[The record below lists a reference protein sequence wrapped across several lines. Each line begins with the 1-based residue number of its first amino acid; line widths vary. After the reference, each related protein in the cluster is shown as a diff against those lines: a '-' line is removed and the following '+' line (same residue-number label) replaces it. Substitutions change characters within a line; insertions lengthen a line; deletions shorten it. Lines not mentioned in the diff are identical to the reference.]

1 MNDSEK
7 ADIIL
12 TNGKIYTVDSDKN
25 WAEAVAVK
33 GNTIILVGSDSQALE
48 YKGRNT
54 VIFNLENRMVLPG
67 FIDAHMHPLMSADVY
82 VNQIKLF
89 ESTDREDMLRVIRK
103 FAEEHPRHEV
113 IRGAGFPRSA
123 FDETGPR
130 KEWLDTLV
138 PDKPV
143 FIVSGDG
150 HSAWVNSAALKLAG
164 ITADTPQPEKGHIM
178 HDPVS
183 GEPSG
188 LLQENGAMKLVAEL
202 LPPISKERYK
212 KDISA
217 IEKYFS
223 HTGITT
229 VFDAKVTM
237 EDENYWMAYKEMA
250 EEGRLGWRYR
260 GGWYLDP
267 AEDLSREIDKG
278 VELSKIV
285 NTTGYF
291 QVNAFKF
298 FLDEVAEEKTSLML
312 EPFQGE
318 KDYRGFR
325 NFTDKQLLDAFVR
338 LDRQGFQ
345 IHCHQIGDG
354 AARYGLDALEKLQQ
368 INGIKDRR
376 PSFAHCQWVSDQD
389 KKRMADLNVTSILSA
404 YWLATD
410 DYYWDLYLPYLGENR
425 VNNMYP
431 VKSLF
436 NLGVNMAVH
445 SDFFV
450 SEPDPLYAI
459 YCGITR
465 NIPQRIFEEKY
476 GKDNRFRRVTEAGRK
491 YSQGEIGPLPPVS
504 ESATLEDMIHA
515 FTMGGARSL
524 FMEKEIGSI
533 EAGKKADLVILEKN
547 LFEVEIEE
555 IPDIAIDMVLFDGK
569 QRYIREGLNSL
580 QSNLSAGF

>member
-1 MNDSEK
+1 MTDSK
-7 ADIIL
+7 NADVIL
-12 TNGKIYTVDSDKN
+12 TNGKFYTVDKN
-25 WAEAVAVK
+25 KSWAEAAAIK
-33 GNTIILVGSDSQALE
+33 GNTIICTGSESAVME

-54 VIFNLENRMVLPG
+54 TIINLGGRMVLPG
-67 FIDAHMHPLMSADVY
+67 FVDAHMHPLMSADVY
-82 VNQIKLF
+82 ENQIKLF
-89 ESTDREDMLRVIRK
+89 ESPDREDMLKVIK
-103 FAEEHPRHEV
+103 EFAEEHPRHEV

-138 PDKPV
+138 PDRPV
-143 FIVSGDG
+143 YIVSGDG

-164 ITADTPQPEKGHIM
+164 ITAKTPQPEKGHIM
-178 HDPVS
+178 HDPAS

-202 LPPISKERYK
+202 LPPISKDRYK
-212 KDISA
+212 DDISA

-237 EDENYWMAYKEMA
+237 DDENYWMAYKEMA

-267 AEDLSREIDKG
+267 AKDLSREIDKG
-278 VELSKIV
+278 VGLSKIV
-285 NTTGYF
+285 NTTEFF

-318 KDYRGFR
+318 KEYRGFR
-325 NFTDKQLLDAFVR
+325 NFEDKQLLDAFVR
-338 LDRQGFQ
+338 LDEQGFQ

-354 AARYGLDALEKLQQ
+354 AARYGLEALEKLQQ

-389 KKRMADLNVTSILSA
+389 KKRMADLDVTSIISA
-404 YWLATD
+404 YWMATD
-410 DYYWDLYLPYLGENR
+410 DYYWDLYRPYLGANR

-459 YCGITR
+459 YGGITR
-465 NIPQRIFEEKY
+465 NIPERIFREKY
-476 GKDNRFRRVTEAGRK
+476 EQDNRYRRVTEPRSD
-491 YSQGEIGPLPPVS
+491 YSQGEIGPLPPMS
-504 ESATLEDMIHA
+504 ERASLEDMIYA

-524 FMEKEIGSI
+524 FMENEIGSI

-547 LFEVEIEE
+547 LFEVDVEE
-555 IPDIAIDMVLFDGK
+555 IPDVAIDMVFFDGK
-569 QRYIREGLNSL
+569 QKYLREGLDSL
-580 QSNLSAGF
+580 